1 MINHYPLRKHY
12 RGCFMSLMKGLSLA
26 VLFTMLFSAML
37 SAQQKRDRFEIALYA
52 GAGWKGGEQ
61 RFFEKKNFSY
71 GLGFTYH
78 LSKRFGIEADFSY
91 LPFSVD
97 LDLTELATSPLI
109 YYQVAQVDNYRLL
122 FDINGLIHIVE
133 IPWVK
138 PFIIL
143 GFGWL
148 HDFNHMVAY
157 HYYRSPVFDQPYLS
171 LEDKQDIIYR
181 KNDLQFPN
189 VGVGLNYFI
198 KKDAFLRLKFV
209 FHNPG
214 GKEIQTTRLVV
225 GFGFRF

>member
-1 MINHYPLRKHY
+1 MR
-12 RGCFMSLMKGLSLA
+12 FLSL
-26 VLFTMLFSAML
+26 VILSTMLL
-37 SAQQKRDRFEIALYA
+37 SGLLNAQQKRDRFEIALYA
-52 GAGWKGGEQ
+52 GAWWRGSEHS
-61 RFFEKKNFSY
+61 FFEEDNLSC
-71 GLGFTYH
+71 GLGFTYR
-78 LSKRFGIEADFSY
+78 LSKRLGIEAELSY

-97 LDLTELATSPLI
+97 IELEELGVPPEVLSLI
-109 YYQVAQVDNYRLL
+109 FQVDQIENYRLIL
-122 FDINGLIHIVE
+122 DINGLIYILDRHK
-133 IPWVK
+133 VK
-138 PFIIL
+138 PFISL

-148 HDFNHMVAY
+148 NDFNHLAY
-157 HYYRSPVFDQPYLS
+157 HINLKPMLASGELPQI
-171 LEDKQDIIYR
+171 EKHDIKYR

>member
-1 MINHYPLRKHY
+1 M
-12 RGCFMSLMKGLSLA
+12 
-26 VLFTMLFSAML
+26 
-37 SAQQKRDRFEIALYA
+37 
-52 GAGWKGGEQ
+52 
-61 RFFEKKNFSY
+61 
-71 GLGFTYH
+71 
-78 LSKRFGIEADFSY
+78 
-91 LPFSVD
+91 
-97 LDLTELATSPLI
+97 
-109 YYQVAQVDNYRLL
+109 L

-138 PFIIL
+138 PFISL

-148 HDFNHMVAY
+148 HDFNHLAY
-157 HYYRSPVFDQPYLS
+157 HINLKLMLAPGELPQIEKHDN
-171 LEDKQDIIYR
+171 KYR
-181 KNDLQFPN
+181 KNDFQFPN